1 MTQQS
6 NLKSLF
12 LKACLLLGVVVCGS
26 FLRANSDQTPVVLGF
41 SHRVAIETL
50 FRYCAMEK
58 NPYYLE
64 REKRT
69 VQQEERLRKILEKR
83 GQDLTPLQQI
93 ELLKHTFDLRFAD
106 SLVAQTLK
114 AFMLSWALQA
124 GAEGLWRKHCLQ
136 KGLFEAVPNFKIKE
150 VKSPRIAPL
159 SAGRAF
165 VPKGFNEEVSYLLGK
180 PGAVET
186 ISAGARN
193 AFSRIVN
200 LQSPKLARSA
210 EDEVDSEEVLNLLL
224 DSQSDSEDNESSNKL
239 PLARKK
245 FKLQINDDLTFHAKP
260 AKLERLLFVLNYGVK
275 LAPLLMIVGKQLMR
289 YFTNNDKTAEAFLDG
304 VFKNFSSEYVA
315 GFGSTDHK
323 NYLLEVL
330 INPLWKKHNG
340 REEDVCVELA
350 QLGEKLRTLEGALAA
365 GSSKQKILYSLVM
378 GVHGGVL
385 PFEHAKL
392 PQRINQAFEQGI
404 VNRALKSGIF
414 TGFVIGVRTLFR
426 ALRARHL
433 AENFSGAKHD
443 YLVMYCA
450 LFTYWTLKECANK
463 IWYYDNSQARKD
475 YDVFIQRLELQKQE
489 QYRESFYWG
498 WFYPMWRTHKRD
510 VLEVEACF
518 LKRVEEVK
526 KLFEARV
533 EA

>member
-6 NLKSLF
+6 NLKNLF
-12 LKACLLLGVVVCGS
+12 LKACLLLGVFVSGS
-26 FLRANSDQTPVVLGF
+26 FLSANSDQTPVVLGF
-41 SHRVAIETL
+41 SQRVAIETL

-64 REKRT
+64 REKRIA
-69 VQQEERLRKILEKR
+69 QQEERLKKILEKR

-106 SLVAQTLK
+106 SLVAQTVK
-114 AFMLSWALQA
+114 AFTLSWLLQA
-124 GAEGLWRKHCLQ
+124 GAEFWWRKQCLNNGNYAPVSYAKFKSIQ
-136 KGLFEAVPNFKIKE
+136 DAKKFRGKGLGATGFTRE
-150 VKSPRIAPL
+150 L
-159 SAGRAF
+159 S
-165 VPKGFNEEVSYLLGK
+165 YMLGK
-180 PGAVET
+180 PGTFDNFLEKMSST
-186 ISAGARN
+186 IKR
-193 AFSRIVN
+193 VMN
-200 LQSPKLARSA
+200 LQIPGKAPVMDLEEQDLTIHELGANLGFYNEESEEAPESPKFR
-210 EDEVDSEEVLNLLL
+210 
-224 DSQSDSEDNESSNKL
+224 
-239 PLARKK
+239 
-245 FKLQINDDLTFHAKP
+245 FQINTEVSFKEKP
-260 AKLERLLFVLNYGVK
+260 ANLERLLFVLNYGIK
-275 LAPLLMIVGKQLMR
+275 LAPLLLFVGKQLVR
-289 YFTNNDKTAEAFLDG
+289 YITNNDKTPEAFLDG

-315 GFGSTDHK
+315 GFGSSDHK
-323 NYLLEVL
+323 QYLLDVL
-330 INPLWKKHNG
+330 INPLWQKHNG
-340 REEDVCVELA
+340 REEAICAELA

-365 GSSKQKILYSLVM
+365 GSSKQTILYSLVM

-404 VNRALKSGIF
+404 VNRALKAAIF
-414 TGFVIGVRTLFR
+414 TGFVVGVRTIFN
-426 ALRARHL
+426 ALVARQL
-433 AENFSGAKHD
+433 AHNFAKGKND
-443 YLVMYCA
+443 YLLVYCA
-450 LFTYWTLKECANK
+450 FFTYWTLKECANK

-498 WFYPMWRTHKRD
+498 WFYPMWRTHKQD